1 MMALAGASA
10 LATPVCAQSA
20 FPNRVVRI
28 VVPSTSGGGAD
39 ALARL
44 LAHHLSERWGR
55 QVVVENRTGASN
67 MIGGEFVAKAA
78 PDGHTLLAGIS
89 TLAINPSTHKK
100 VLYDVQRD
108 FLPIMH
114 MVSIPNILM
123 VHPSLPA
130 KSASELAAVARAKP
144 GQLLYG
150 SGGHGTNNHLV
161 VELFGAMT
169 GTKLTHVPYKNSGP
183 ALVDTIGGQ
192 LMVFATNMILG
203 VPHTRNGRLRAIGV
217 TSLAR
222 APGAT
227 DIPTLHESGLKDFEA
242 VQWYGLLAP
251 ANTPRDITEKIHRD
265 ASAILKMPEVRDR
278 LSSDG
283 AMVIASTGE
292 QFAAFIKAE
301 MVKWAK
307 VVKVAGITPE

>member
-1 MMALAGASA
+1 MFSFAALMALAGAGALSGQVITQVSA
-10 LATPVCAQSA
+10 QPA

-108 FLPIMH
+108 FTPIMH

-130 KSASELAAVARAKP
+130 KSAMELAAVARAKP

-150 SGGHGTNNHLV
+150 SGGHGTNNHPV
-161 VELFGAMT
+161 VELF
-169 GTKLTHVPYKNSGP
+169 
-183 ALVDTIGGQ
+183 
-192 LMVFATNMILG
+192 
-203 VPHTRNGRLRAIGV
+203 
-217 TSLAR
+217 
-222 APGAT
+222 
-227 DIPTLHESGLKDFEA
+227 
-242 VQWYGLLAP
+242 
-251 ANTPRDITEKIHRD
+251 
-265 ASAILKMPEVRDR
+265 
-278 LSSDG
+278 G

-292 QFAAFIKAE
+292 QFAAFIKSE
-301 MVKWAK
+301 MSKSAK
-307 VVKVAGITPE
+307 VVKAAGITQE

>member
-1 MMALAGASA
+1 MITLAGTTS
-10 LATPVCAQSA
+10 AQST
-20 FPNRVVRI
+20 FPSRVVLI

-44 LAHHLSERWGR
+44 LAHHLTERWGR
-55 QVVVENRTGASN
+55 QVIVENRTGASN
-67 MIGGEFVAKAA
+67 MLGGEFVAKSA

-100 VLYDVQRD
+100 VLFDAQRD
-108 FLPIMH
+108 LAPISH
-114 MVSIPNILM
+114 LVSIPNILL

-130 KSASELAAVARAKP
+130 KSAMELAAVARAKP
-144 GQLLYG
+144 GLLLYG

-203 VPHTRNGRLRAIGV
+203 LPHARGGRLRAIGV

-222 APGAT
+222 AIGTPGAA

-251 ANTPRDITEKIHRD
+251 ANTPRDITDKIYRD
-265 ASAILKMPEVRDR
+265 TVAVLKMPEVRER
-278 LSSDG
+278 MTSDG
-283 AMVIASTGE
+283 AIVIASTGE

-301 MVKWAK
+301 TVKWAK
-307 VVKVAGITPE
+307 VVKAAGITPE

>member
-1 MMALAGASA
+1 MITLAGTTS
-10 LATPVCAQSA
+10 AQST
-20 FPNRVVRI
+20 FPSRVVRI

-44 LAHHLSERWGR
+44 LAHHLTERWGR
-55 QVVVENRTGASN
+55 QVIVENRTGASN
-67 MIGGEFVAKAA
+67 MLGGEFVAKSA

-100 VLYDVQRD
+100 VLFDAQRD
-108 FLPIMH
+108 LAPISH
-114 MVSIPNILM
+114 LVSIPNILL

-130 KSASELAAVARAKP
+130 KSAMELAAVARAKP
-144 GQLLYG
+144 GLLLYG

-203 VPHTRNGRLRAIGV
+203 LPHARGGRLRAIGV
-217 TSLAR
+217 TSIAR
-222 APGAT
+222 AIGTPGAA

-251 ANTPRDITEKIHRD
+251 ANTPRDITDKIYRD
-265 ASAILKMPEVRDR
+265 TVAVLKMPEVRER
-278 LSSDG
+278 MTSDG
-283 AMVIASTGE
+283 AIVIASTGE

-301 MVKWAK
+301 TVKWAK
-307 VVKVAGITPE
+307 VVKAAGITPE

>member
-1 MMALAGASA
+1 MITLAGTTS
-10 LATPVCAQSA
+10 AQST
-20 FPNRVVRI
+20 FPSRVVRI

-44 LAHHLSERWGR
+44 LAHHLTERWGR
-55 QVVVENRTGASN
+55 QVIVENRTGASN
-67 MIGGEFVAKAA
+67 MLGGEFVAKSA

-100 VLYDVQRD
+100 VLFDAQRD
-108 FLPIMH
+108 LAPISH
-114 MVSIPNILM
+114 LVSIPNIVL

-130 KSASELAAVARAKP
+130 KSAMELAAVARAKP
-144 GQLLYG
+144 GLLLYG

-203 VPHTRNGRLRAIGV
+203 VPPVRSTRLRAIGI

-222 APGAT
+222 ATGAN
-227 DIPTLHESGLKDFEA
+227 DIPTLHESGLPGFEA

-251 ANTPRDITEKIHRD
+251 AGTPREIVDKVYRD
-265 ASAILKMPEVRDR
+265 ASAVLKMPDVRDR
-278 LSSDG
+278 LTADG
-283 AMVIASTGE
+283 ANVVAGNGE
-292 QFAAFIKAE
+292 QFAAFIKSE
-301 MVKWAK
+301 TVKWAK
-307 VVKVAGITPE
+307 VVKAAGIVPE

>member
-1 MMALAGASA
+1 MITLAGTTS
-10 LATPVCAQSA
+10 AQST
-20 FPNRVVRI
+20 FPSRVVRI

-44 LAHHLSERWGR
+44 LAHHLTERWGR
-55 QVVVENRTGASN
+55 QVIVENRTGASN
-67 MIGGEFVAKAA
+67 MLGGEFVAKSA

-100 VLYDVQRD
+100 VLFDAQRD
-108 FLPIMH
+108 LAPISH
-114 MVSIPNILM
+114 LVSIPNILL

-130 KSASELAAVARAKP
+130 KSAMELAAVARAKP
-144 GQLLYG
+144 GLLLYG

-203 VPHTRNGRLRAIGV
+203 LPHARGGRLRAIGV
-217 TSLAR
+217 TSIAR
-222 APGAT
+222 AIGTPGAA

-251 ANTPRDITEKIHRD
+251 ANTPRDISDKIYRD
-265 ASAILKMPEVRDR
+265 TVAVLKMPEVRER
-278 LSSDG
+278 MTSDG
-283 AMVIASTGE
+283 AIVIASTGE

-301 MVKWAK
+301 TVKWAK
-307 VVKVAGITPE
+307 VVKAAGITPE